1 MNRPRFQRC
10 DRRSDL
16 QRLSEVSAMTIVGST
31 FAELKKS
38 EKNVFKMI
46 QTNEQKLP
54 NIRNCHVFISSIKL
68 FQMQKYKKICLMSS

>member
-38 EKNVFKMI
+38 EKNVFQNDLNVKI
-46 QTNEQKLP
+46 QTNK
-54 NIRNCHVFISSIKL
+54 NCRRAEIVMFL
-68 FQMQKYKKICLMSS
+68 